1 MSRKEGSISVPHEA
15 GGKIGQVSIGLT
27 YREVIGGDQKSS
39 HTMGGEA
46 GWIETSQLKPLQ
58 SWS

>member
-1 MSRKEGSISVPHEA
+1 MPHEA
-15 GGKIGQVSIGLT
+15 GGEIGQVSIGLT

-46 GWIETSQLKPLQ
+46 GWIETSELKPLQ
-58 SWS
+58 SRS